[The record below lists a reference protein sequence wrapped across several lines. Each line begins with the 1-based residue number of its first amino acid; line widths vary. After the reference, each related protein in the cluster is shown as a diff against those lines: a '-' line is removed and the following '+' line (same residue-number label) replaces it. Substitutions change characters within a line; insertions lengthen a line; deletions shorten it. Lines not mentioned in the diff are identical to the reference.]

1 MKRLIQF
8 ILMTLLGLILS
19 HGVHALPFSA
29 GHQPSVISTQSLAIS
44 HQHSAISNQP
54 SALSNSEQNATV
66 SRTQQEAGSTKH
78 YLLLET
84 GKQYYDAGQYA
95 DAARVLQQAAQAYQA
110 TGDILNQA
118 QALRLLSLVTQQLG
132 EWDQAQAAIDSSLSL
147 LETVSRGGEGVLA
160 KVLNTQ
166 GRLQLVQG
174 NAEAALNTWQN
185 AEALYAQANDRVGV
199 LGSQI
204 NQAQGMQSLGLY
216 RRAKKLLTQVRQ
228 TLLAQPDSPLK
239 AIGLH
244 NLGNVFRQAG
254 DLEQSKQTLTE
265 SWKVAQR
272 IQSPESQS
280 QALLSLG
287 NTERALA
294 TRAKDTNNHKASKQ
308 HIQEAITHYQQAAAT
323 TTSPITKIQAQ
334 LNQLSL
340 LIETDQEKSVQA
352 LLPQIQTLLTK
363 LPSSRASVYAHVNFA
378 QSLIL
383 IRNRKLRTQF
393 TKPITTQIPNF
404 PDIAQQLNT
413 AIEQAKTL
421 EDKRAESY
429 ALGTLGNWFEQTKDW
444 SNAITFTKSA
454 LLIAQGINAPDIAYQ
469 WQWQM
474 GRLLKAKA
482 EQATTTSNG
491 DTEAVTKLID
501 HAIAYYT
508 QASNTLTNLRS
519 DLVALNPDIQFSF
532 REQVEPVYREL
543 VDLLLRSPEP
553 SNDNLKKARKV
564 IEALQLAEIDNFFRD
579 ACAKPEKV
587 NIDNVDPRAAVIY
600 PIILKDG
607 LAVILKLPKQN
618 DLVYSFHQNISDD
631 QVDEAVKKFQE
642 IITKPTGANHTI
654 KKELPQIYD
663 LLIRPFEEELETNR
677 DRDQSPIKTLVFIL
691 DGSLRNIPVAALYD
705 REKDKYLIE
714 RYAVAV
720 TPGLQLVDPK
730 PLPRQQLTALIAG
743 ATNAPSFKKEGLGP
757 IDNVAFELTKIG
769 EQVNRSQKLQNQEF
783 IKENLQNQLTAASF
797 NVVHIATHGQF
808 SSNPE
813 QTFILDWDE
822 RIKVKDLDNLL
833 RMSDPSGTTPIE
845 LLLLSACQTATGDKR
860 AALGLA
866 GIAIRAGARSTLATL
881 WQVNDASTAEFMN
894 QFYQQ
899 LNNPQLTKA
908 EALRNAQIEFLKM
921 EEEDPNKDY
930 TLPYHWAPFILVGNW
945 L

>member
-8 ILMTLLGLILS
+8 ILMTLLGLMLS
-19 HGVHALPFSA
+19 RGLQALPSA
-29 GHQPSVISTQSLAIS
+29 ADQHLAIS
-44 HQHSAISNQP
+44 HQRSAISNQHSP
-54 SALSNSEQNATV
+54 ISTHLLALRNSEQNATV
-66 SRTQQEAGSTKH
+66 SKTQQQPASTKP
-78 YLLLET
+78 YLLLKT
-84 GKQYYDAGQYA
+84 GKDYYDAGQYS
-95 DAARVLQQAAQAYQA
+95 DAARELQQAAQAYQG

-118 QALRLLSLVTQQLG
+118 QALGLLSLANQQLG
-132 EWDQAQAAIDSSLSL
+132 ELDQAQAAIDSSLLL
-147 LETVSRGGEGVLA
+147 LETVSRGGEGVWA
-160 KVLNTQ
+160 QALNTK
-166 GRLQLVQG
+166 GRLQLLQG
-174 NAEAALNTWQN
+174 NAEAALETWKD
-185 AEALYAQANDRVGV
+185 AEVRYAKANDRVGV

-204 NQAQGMQSLGLY
+204 NQAQAMQSLGLY
-216 RRAKKLLTQVRQ
+216 RRAKTLLTQVRQ

-244 NLGNVFRQAG
+244 NLGNVLRQAG
-254 DLEQSKQTLTE
+254 DLKQSKDTLTD
-265 SWKVAQR
+265 SWKVAQL
-272 IQSPESQS
+272 IQSPQSQS

-294 TRAKDTNNHKASKQ
+294 TRSKDSNNNKAFQQYIKD
-308 HIQEAITHYQQAAAT
+308 AITHYQQATAT
-323 TTSPITKIQAQ
+323 TTLPIIEIQAQ

-340 LIETDQEKSVQA
+340 LIETDQGKSAQA

-363 LPSSRASVYAHVNFA
+363 LPLSRASVYAQVNFA
-378 QSLIL
+378 ESLIK
-383 IRNRKLRTQF
+383 ISNRELRTQI
-393 TKPITTQIPNF
+393 PRQIRNSQY
-404 PDIAQQLNT
+404 IVQLLNT

-429 ALGTLGNWFEQTKDW
+429 GLGTLGHYFEQTKDS

-454 LLIAQGINAPDIAYQ
+454 LQIAQEINAPDIAYQ

-474 GRLLKAKA
+474 GRILKAEA
-482 EQATTTSNG
+482 EQVTTTSNG
-491 DTEAVTKLID
+491 NTDEVTKLID
-501 HAIAYYT
+501 HGMDFWSRSAIAYYT
-508 QASNTLTNLRS
+508 QASNTLTTLRS
-519 DLVALNPDIQFSF
+519 ELVALNPDIQFSF

-553 SNDNLKKARKV
+553 SNDNLKQARDA

-587 NIDNVDPRAAVIY
+587 NIDNLDPTAAVIY

-607 LAVILKLPKQN
+607 LAVILKLPEPDN
-618 DLVYSFHQNISDD
+618 LRYYIDHNISEA
-631 QVDEAVKKFQE
+631 QVDEAVKNFRNVLRRRSTSISKV
-642 IITKPTGANHTI
+642 
-654 KKELPQIYD
+654 KKESQQIYD
-663 LLIRPFEEELETNR
+663 WLIRPFEEELDSNPSG
-677 DRDQSPIKTLVFIL
+677 DQRPIKTLVFVL
-691 DGSLRNIPVAALYD
+691 DGSLRNVPVAALYD
-705 REKDKYLIE
+705 GKQYLIE

-730 PLPRQQLTALIAG
+730 ALPRQQIRALIAG

-769 EQVNRSQKLQNQEF
+769 EQVNRSQKLENQEF

-908 EALRNAQIEFLKM
+908 EALRNTQLAFLKKTY
-921 EEEDPNKDY
+921 PSTDY
-930 TLPYHWAPFILVGNW
+930 HRPHIWAPFILVGNW